1 MLPLCAAPLASESAA
16 CDLASKVFRD
26 PHINFA
32 YGGSADLRG
41 RPNALYNFLSAPG
54 LSVNVKTEEAVFKI
68 HDGALTIN
76 GSFLTEAHVIA
87 RFAPQRSAT
96 ASFWASEL
104 NPENFGWTV
113 INGTCVG
120 RPFKFGN
127 RGHKEC
133 FDLKVSMGYSSATF
147 AFRNWTVKVHGMRSV
162 PRAEDHV
169 AGPKHRLDIGFSA
182 RGDAPSRDRPHGIIG
197 QSYATPGLVRHGNE
211 DKYPLA
217 GHYTTSAQ
225 AEGAIEGTVS
235 DYEVASVHATEFAF
249 SRFNAAKDEPA
260 SRDSANANVVVDAS
274 SIDRVA
280 DPVVEAERRRL
291 SEAPCPPPLVGG
303 TEVAPPPS

>member
-1 MLPLCAAPLASESAA
+1 M
-16 CDLASKVFRD
+16 KR
-26 PHINFA
+26 
-32 YGGSADLRG
+32 
-41 RPNALYNFLSAPG
+41 
-54 LSVNVKTEEAVFKI
+54 
-68 HDGALTIN
+68 N

-87 RFAPQRSAT
+87 RFAPQRSSA

-104 NPENFGWTV
+104 DQSNSGWTV
-113 INGTCVG
+113 INGTCIG

-127 RGHKEC
+127 RGRKEC
-133 FDLKVSMGYSSATF
+133 FDLKMSMGYSSATF

-162 PRAEDHV
+162 PRAEDHI

-211 DKYPLA
+211 DKYPC
-217 GHYTTSAQ
+217 HYTTSAQ

-235 DYEVASVHATEFAF
+235 DYEVASPYATEFAF
-249 SRFNAAKDEPA
+249 SRFNAARGAPA
-260 SRDSANANVVVDAS
+260 PAKATDVVDAS

-280 DPVVEAERRRL
+280 DPSTEAQRRRL
-291 SEAPCPPPLVGG
+291 SEADGLGEEKG
-303 TEVAPPPS
+303 WEIKERPSIDTRSN